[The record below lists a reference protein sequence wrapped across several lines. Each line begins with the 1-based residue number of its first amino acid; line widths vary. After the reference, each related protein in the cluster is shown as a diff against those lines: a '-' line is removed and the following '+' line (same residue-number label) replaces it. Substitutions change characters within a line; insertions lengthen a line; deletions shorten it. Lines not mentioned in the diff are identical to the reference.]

1 MIKNF
6 LVINFTGKNNLIGL
20 CYNNN
25 FFIKKLQ
32 TNITNNN
39 ETLVQ
44 NIMDLM
50 KINNLKIDNTFSI
63 IVNVGPGSF
72 SSIRSAISVAK
83 GIQISKGIKLYS
95 YKNSQLTEFNQA
107 NIEYLIKKNLLE
119 NNLIK
124 PLYLS

>member
-6 LVINFTGKNNLIGL
+6 LVINFTGKNNSIGL
-20 CYNNN
+20 CYNSN

-32 TNITNNN
+32 TNIKNN

-44 NIMDLM
+44 NIMDLI
-50 KINNLKIDNTFSI
+50 KINNLKIDNSFSI
-63 IVNVGPGSF
+63 IVNIGPGSF
-72 SSIRSAISVAK
+72 SCIRSAISIAK
-83 GIQISKGIKLYS
+83 GIQISQGIELYS